1 MDGGSSL
8 CFPTRCCVSR
18 RRHQLRFSMHLCDLP
33 ATSCHL
39 GLVFQWVVAAAATGG
54 GGGGSGGCDVGY

>member
-1 MDGGSSL
+1 
-8 CFPTRCCVSR
+8 
-18 RRHQLRFSMHLCDLP
+18 MHLCDLP

-54 GGGGSGGCDVGY
+54 GGGGGSGGCDVGY